1 MSNDIKQYTSVYDAS
16 HNTKDEYIGIHSQ
29 NWYDDNDRIIKNPY
43 YKKESKYSND
53 SENDIKE
60 DKVDRSKINSWMDLI
75 PNKRVF
81 QAKKTYDSKINI
93 PNMSYKLKVNG
104 NETEMLEN
112 ALNENGFEKSY
123 INEKYVLISTYDNQK
138 LYVDS
143 DKETFKNNNSMIL
156 IDFDVFYYLCNTKMS
171 NDIDINVDC
180 YQKSNKKSKDKIV
193 LDKLNNLTYEIPKEW
208 YIAYEKNCKLYFV
221 DSKMKRIKN
230 INIKDYQLY

>member
-1 MSNDIKQYTSVYDAS
+1 
-16 HNTKDEYIGIHSQ
+16 
-29 NWYDDNDRIIKNPY
+29 
-43 YKKESKYSND
+43 
-53 SENDIKE
+53 
-60 DKVDRSKINSWMDLI
+60 
-75 PNKRVF
+75 
-81 QAKKTYDSKINI
+81 
-93 PNMSYKLKVNG
+93 
-104 NETEMLEN
+104 MLEN

-138 LYVDS
+138 LYVDI